1 MICSTTSGLIN
12 AIKSRCLLI
21 RIASPTDSEIIDTL
35 NEIGQMED
43 L

>member
-21 RIASPTDSEIIDTL
+21 RIASPTENEIQQTL
-35 NEIGQMED
+35 NEIGKMED